1 MSNQAEAPP
10 CGLETQPAPAPRS
23 SWLALAVVSLGLFLA
38 VVSTTVVSVA
48 LPTVGRDL
56 HAGDTG
62 LEWVVDSY
70 VLVYASLLVAGGSLG
85 DRHGR
90 KGLFLLGLAIFGCG
104 SLVTGLAPTIGLL
117 LAGRVLQGLGPALLV
132 PGSLTIIRAVFDNP
146 RQRAAA
152 IGIWSTSSGVALAVG
167 PPLGGVLVTGL
178 GWRSVFLLNPPL
190 AAVLLAAG
198 ARFLP
203 RLPRTGPRSTF
214 DWPAVVLTTV
224 GIALLALGVIEG
236 QDRGW
241 TSGWVLAAFAAGA
254 AALAGFTAAELRR
267 RDPLIDVRIFRQLPF
282 TVVNV
287 TSAVVFFAFVGA
299 IVYFSAFF
307 QQVQGHSPI
316 AAGLDVAAVGIAWAI
331 TAPLSGRLV
340 ARTGE
345 RWPLMIGLLVSGAAT
360 LGLLRLQAATP
371 LSAIWWNFA
380 LLGAGVGICGTPSSS
395 IAMSAVTAARAG
407 MASAVNNASRQIGQV
422 FGVAVLGALVYA
434 RLPGGSGTGGRLDA
448 GRQAA
453 FVTGLHHALWMSGLA
468 LLAAGALT
476 GLLFTRRAAAPAPR

>member
-1 MSNQAEAPP
+1 M
-10 CGLETQPAPAPRS
+10 PAS
-23 SWLALAVVSLGLFLA
+23 
-38 VVSTTVVSVA
+38 
-48 LPTVGRDL
+48 
-56 HAGDTG
+56 
-62 LEWVVDSY
+62 
-70 VLVYASLLVAGGSLG
+70 
-85 DRHGR
+85 
-90 KGLFLLGLAIFGCG
+90 
-104 SLVTGLAPTIGLL
+104 
-117 LAGRVLQGLGPALLV
+117 GPA
-132 PGSLTIIRAVFDNP
+132 
-146 RQRAAA
+146 
-152 IGIWSTSSGVALAVG
+152 
-167 PPLGGVLVTGL
+167 LGGVLVTGL

-190 AAVLLAAG
+190 AALLLAVG

-203 RLPRTGPRSTF
+203 RLPRTGPRGTF
-214 DWPAVVLTTV
+214 DWPAVVLTTA

-241 TSGWVLAAFAAGA
+241 TSGWVLAAFAAGT

-267 RDPLIDVRIFRQLPF
+267 RDPLVDVRIFRQLPF

-316 AAGLDVAAVGIAWAI
+316 TASLDVAAVGIAWAI

-340 ARTGE
+340 VLTGE

-380 LLGAGVGICGTPSSS
+380 LLGAGVGVCGTPSSS

-434 RLPGGSGTGGRLDA
+434 RLPGGSGTGGRLDP

-453 FVTGLHHALWMSGLA
+453 FVTGLHHALWVSGLA
-468 LLAAGALT
+468 LLAAAALT
-476 GLLFTRRAAAPAPR
+476 GLLFTQRAAAPAPR